1 MSYGIPTT
9 CCAIALDEN
18 GQPVILP
25 ESGERLCCTR
35 RTGHFPRSLHAD
47 RDDEG
52 RLVEWR

>member
-1 MSYGIPTT
+1 MNDNIPTT

-25 ESGERLCCTR
+25 QSGERLCCAR